1 MKAWEDLVND
11 RDITICRTNKSEWYL
26 NHGVKIEV
34 FNDGKVEIKNTMIN
48 SDHYDDVSRHH
59 YEIFKHKGWLVGCYS
74 LNIDMLHNDLDNIN
88 RLIDRLDEFDNVDK
102 FVNKKN
108 KILAKL
114 SSYENKL
121 NKLSPSL

>member
-26 NHGVKIEV
+26 NHGVKIEL
-34 FNDGKVEIKNTMIN
+34 FNNGAFEIKNTMIN
-48 SDHYDDVSRHH
+48 SDHYEDVSQYH
-59 YEIFKHKGWLVGCYS
+59 YLIFKNIGWLVGCYS

>member
-11 RDITICRTNKSEWYL
+11 RDITICHTNNSEWYL
-26 NHGVKIEV
+26 NHGVKIELFNNGV
-34 FNDGKVEIKNTMIN
+34 FEIKNTMIN
-48 SDHYDDVSRHH
+48 SDHYEDVSH
-59 YEIFKHKGWLVGCYS
+59 YHYLIFKNKGWLAGCYA
-74 LNIDMLHNDLDNIN
+74 LNIDVLDDELKSIN
-88 RLIDRLDEFDNVDK
+88 RLIDRLDESDNIDK
-102 FVNKKN
+102 FVNKKK